1 MKFKYTVT
9 NKAAIFSRPLTSSAD
24 TKEEI
29 ETATGMTISDL
40 TWSIVEKGKKGIEED
55 ADYVLV
61 IEQIK

>member
-1 MKFKYTVT
+1 MKYRYRITSKQ
-9 NKAAIFSRPLTSSAD
+9 IFPRPLSSTAN

-29 ETATGMTISDL
+29 EAATGMTISDL

-61 IEQIK
+61 IEKIK

>member
-1 MKFKYTVT
+1 MYRYKVT
-9 NKAAIFSRPLTSSAD
+9 TKAIFPRPFTGQAN

-55 ADYVLV
+55 ADFVLV
-61 IEQIK
+61 IEKIK